1 MRLFAYGADVK
12 ALAQCREALDLDP
25 ANFDAKEWETQTAAE
40 VGRRELFGRE
50 VATIR
55 AAFVDYDYESA
66 LKKLY
71 RMDPPTEAGAAMVN
85 RWTIISWYNW
95 GVLRLQGTRLREAE
109 EKFQEVLA
117 LQPDDEEAANHLE
130 MVRRYGK
137 RPMDSTFKNYTSR
150 ITLRE
155 LD

>member
-1 MRLFAYGADVK
+1 
-12 ALAQCREALDLDP
+12 
-25 ANFDAKEWETQTAAE
+25 
-40 VGRRELFGRE
+40 
-50 VATIR
+50 
-55 AAFVDYDYESA
+55 
-66 LKKLY
+66 
-71 RMDPPTEAGAAMVN
+71 MVE

-150 ITLRE
+150 VTLRQ